1 VLHSVKSAESEIK
14 NELMKIMA
22 AKQKE
27 IMLKYG
33 LQADQNEQEE
43 G

>member
-1 VLHSVKSAESEIK
+1 
-14 NELMKIMA
+14 MKIMA